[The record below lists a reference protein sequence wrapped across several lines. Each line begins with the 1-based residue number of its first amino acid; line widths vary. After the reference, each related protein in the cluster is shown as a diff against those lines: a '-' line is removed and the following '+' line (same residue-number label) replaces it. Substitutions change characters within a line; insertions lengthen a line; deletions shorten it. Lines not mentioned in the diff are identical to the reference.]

1 MTPIALTAPPRPE
14 QTFFADPAIDR
25 LLGVTMALAAE
36 VYVLRARLRALE
48 ARTDASAA
56 DAATPDEDAATF
68 AARLLEPLRGEQEA
82 KGPL

>member
-1 MTPIALTAPPRPE
+1 MPAAASSPLPE

-36 VYVLRARLRALE
+36 VYVLRSRVLAFE
-48 ARTDASAA
+48 ARAA
-56 DAATPDEDAATF
+56 GEPADGSTPDEDAATF
-68 AARLLEPLRGEQEA
+68 VARLLAPLIGEQDA